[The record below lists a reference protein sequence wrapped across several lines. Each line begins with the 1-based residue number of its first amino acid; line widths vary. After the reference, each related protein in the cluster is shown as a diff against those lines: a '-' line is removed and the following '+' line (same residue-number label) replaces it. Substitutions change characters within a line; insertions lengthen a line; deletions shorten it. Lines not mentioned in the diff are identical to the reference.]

1 MRNSTG
7 ITLLSK
13 KDSARMHSWISQAVL
28 FNKSNS
34 TLLIFLKKYGK
45 YWKMPTTRI
54 MLWTL
59 FPISKTNNEMGSMIM
74 ITNHLDYRL
83 DMHMRSSELLNTIT
97 SNWSISEVN
106 NLWGSWNKSN
116 KSPLEYSITYFSFC
130 FILDIW
136 EKFSWDGEWSN
147 KSS

>member
-13 KDSARMHSWISQAVL
+13 KDSARMHWWISQAVL

-59 FPISKTNNEMGSMIM
+59 FLISKINNEMGSMIM

-106 NLWGSWNKSN
+106 NRWGSCNKSN
-116 KSPLEYSITYFSFC
+116 IISSWIC
-130 FILDIW
+130 FNL
-136 EKFSWDGEWSN
+136 FHYLLLRFRHLGEVLLGWWME
-147 KSS
+147 